1 MKTKIVYL
9 VHACDDW
16 GAHKGLAGIY
26 TDKALAIDDIIKDYR
41 ENYDFTESELQEA
54 RQQLQDFYQT
64 QGITKADNFEIDI
77 KSLNEWD
84 W

>member
-1 MKTKIVYL
+1 MEMTSVYIVF
-9 VHACDDW
+9 ATDDW
-16 GAHKGLAGIY
+16 GARKGIVGIY
-26 TDKALAIDDIIKDYR
+26 TDKAIAIDHIIDYYR
-41 ENYDFTESELQEA
+41 ENTDLTESELQEA

-64 QGITKADNFEIDI
+64 QGIIKADNFEIDI

>member
-1 MKTKIVYL
+1 MKTKTVYL

-26 TDKALAIDDIIKDYR
+26 TDARYQL
-41 ENYDFTESELQEA
+41 SEY
-54 RQQLQDFYQT
+54 YQT
-64 QGITKADNFEIDI
+64 QGITKADNFEIEV